1 MFSLGNGSLDAPNPS
16 LLNIQNTI
24 QVEETKLEGLRAH
37 DFIKESGRKG
47 NSLKI
52 GFQFVKNRFSSQLV
66 EEKKDKEA
74 RNFSYNFF
82 V

>member
-1 MFSLGNGSLDAPNPS
+1 MTRYSQPS

-24 QVEETKLEGLRAH
+24 QVEEAKLEGLRAH

-52 GFQFVKNRFSSQLV
+52 GFHPTHRNKLV
-66 EEKKDKEA
+66 EEKKDKGA
-74 RNFSYNFF
+74 RTFHIFF
-82 V
+82 CIIKDI